1 MSFRF
6 VTGLTRW
13 ARLTV
18 NSAALR
24 RLYRD
29 VLVRCRIGKT
39 RDLAER
45 RLAHPRPD
53 AVDESELHTSFADAG
68 GLLRANPFEQRGAGL
83 GEFLDGVGELV
94 AVIFVEGDREG
105 EHAALGKPD
114 AAGEEIEIEEV
125 AERTIAAFSV
135 FLRADRRVGHVD
147 RQHG

>member
-39 RDLAER
+39 RDLAKR

-53 AVDESELHTSFADAG
+53 AVDEASCISHLPT
-68 GLLRANPFEQRGAGL
+68 
-83 GEFLDGVGELV
+83 
-94 AVIFVEGDREG
+94 REG
-105 EHAALGKPD
+105 YFAPTPANSGVRVWANSSTASASLSPSFSSR
-114 AAGEEIEIEEV
+114 AIE
-125 AERTIAAFSV
+125 S
-135 FLRADRRVGHVD
+135 
-147 RQHG
+147 